1 MKALSRALFVF
12 LFTIIS
18 IKTVGQ
24 LSFEKMVTSPTDTTE
39 TFADITAPQT
49 NLLATEVGN
58 FTFGPA
64 SRVKFEIVE
73 EGSGL
78 ETTYFKVADFPYMKS
93 DGRQMLPHD
102 LEDGEHELLYY
113 SIDLNGNQEEVK
125 SILIYVDRSGPM
137 VTPAFNKA
145 PANFDNGLPV
155 FAEGVHLMLE
165 VNDTHVDVQK
175 VTYSI
180 NGQERVNSENLH
192 HIDLTEEL
200 SEITSKEVKIEVI
213 AYDYFYNLTK
223 EIVEFKIQRSY

>member
-1 MKALSRALFVF
+1 MKAISKSLFVF

-18 IKTVGQ
+18 LQVVGQ
-24 LSFEKMVTSPTDTTE
+24 LSFERVVTNPNDTTE
-39 TFADITAPQT
+39 TITDITAPQT
-49 NLLATEVGN
+49 NLLSTEVGN

-102 LEDGEHELLYY
+102 LEDGEHELLFY
-113 SIDLNGNQEEVK
+113 SVDQNGNQEEVK
-125 SILIYVDRSGPM
+125 SALIYVDRRGPQ

-165 VNDTHVDVQK
+165 INDAHVDVQK

-180 NGQERVNSENLH
+180 NGQERVNSEDLY
-192 HIDLTEEL
+192 HIDLTEQL
-200 SEITSKEVKIEVI
+200 SKVTSEEVKIEVI

-223 EIVEFKIQRSY
+223 EVIEFRISK